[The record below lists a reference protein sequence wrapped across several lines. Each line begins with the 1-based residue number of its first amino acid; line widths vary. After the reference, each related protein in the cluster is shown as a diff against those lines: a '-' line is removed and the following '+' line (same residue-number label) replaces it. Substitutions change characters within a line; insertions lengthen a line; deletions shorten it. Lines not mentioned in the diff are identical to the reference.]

1 MWAGDADMACDWMGN
16 LGCANAVEYD
26 DMQVF
31 KLKDVA
37 DYTVDGAVAGEY
49 KVEGNLNWLRV
60 SDSGHY
66 VAFFRK
72 SGQGR
77 SSAQLT

>member
-16 LGCANAVEYD
+16 LACANEVDYD
-26 DMQVF
+26 DTHVF
-31 KLKDVA
+31 KQKDA
-37 DYTVDGAVAGEY
+37 TDYTVDGAFAGEY

-60 SDSGHY
+60 FDSGHY

-72 SGQGR
+72 SGKAR
-77 SSAQLT
+77 NSTQLT